1 MSILD
6 ALRVQRS
13 GQKSVQELAQLP
25 QQQIMQMAQM
35 GQIPADVVPVIISE
49 KARLAQQAAQAQAMQ
64 NPPQPSV
71 MDQAMQVNA
80 QNEQQGLPAIP
91 TQGMFQE
98 QNYQAGGIVGY
109 AGPEGSVVGEDDALA
124 SYINRAPQESRP
136 DFPTAVRQAQALM
149 APHLQ
154 QSQAEKD
161 YASMLTKPPAD
172 ENNMMWMSLL
182 RGGLKAL
189 GGSSPYANVNLGQG
203 LGEAAQSYEEGLK
216 EQQKQ
221 KLAYAK
227 EMADQAKGQRQEGL
241 AALTLGQ
248 KIYSDEATLQAALAR
263 AAKEGDM
270 NTFIRIAVAAAR
282 ERGDK
287 TSEAILSENA
297 AQNFIK
303 LKAAMDPR
311 MTAASAAATGAGA
324 AVSQAGTAATRVLEE
339 AKDRDAER
347 LRREAEARQSAE
359 DKALKRFE
367 ERWENARFDP
377 SIKDRLKEAK
387 KAGPDAVEALR
398 NKLEKEYLEKVGL
411 VNPSAPST
419 STGLFAPKLGRTVT
433 QAEIDATAKKYN
445 VSAQQVKDQLGI
457 K

>member
-1 MSILD
+1 MSILE

-13 GQKSVQELAQLP
+13 GQKSVQELSQLP

-64 NPPQPSV
+64 NPQQPSV

-80 QNEQQGLPAIP
+80 QHEQQGLPAIP
-91 TQGMFQE
+91 TPGMFKE

-109 AGPEGSVVGEDDALA
+109 NGKGSEGQLVYEDELTPYA
-124 SYINRAPQESRP
+124 NRAPQEARP
-136 DFPTAVRQAQALM
+136 DFATAVRQAQALM

-154 QSQAEKD
+154 QSEAEKS

-172 ENNMMWMSLL
+172 ENKMMWMSLL
-182 RGGLKAL
+182 RGGLKSL
-189 GGSSPYANVNLGQG
+189 GGSSPYAGVNLGQG

-227 EMADQAKGQRQEGL
+227 EMADQAKSQRQEGL

-248 KIYSDEATLQAALAR
+248 KIYSDEATLQASLAR

-270 NTFIRIAVAAAR
+270 NSYARTYAIAAQ
-282 ERGDK
+282 EKGDK
-287 TSEAILSENA
+287 RSVTQLLQEGAQEYVKLRGGLEARLMQAGA
-297 AQNFIK
+297 AEK
-303 LKAAMDPR
+303 
-311 MTAASAAATGAGA
+311 GAGA
-324 AVSQAGTAATRVLEE
+324 QVVQAEVAGKKQKSEE
-339 AKDRDAER
+339 DIRREDLQRKIADENDKNRRDAVKNVNTMIENPDTE
-347 LRREAEARQSAE
+347 LRKRIRKEGRDKVKE
-359 DKALKRFE
+359 DLLKQE
-367 ERWENARFDP
+367 LN
-377 SIKDRLKEAK
+377 
-387 KAGPDAVEALR
+387 V
-398 NKLEKEYLEKVGL
+398 YGL
-411 VNPSAPST
+411 AP
-419 STGLFAPKLGRTVT
+419 PGRTPPPSSF
-433 QAEIDATAKKYN
+433 QPKG
-445 VSAQQVKDQLGI
+445 SGQLPPGFQLI

>member
-6 ALRVQRS
+6 ALRVQKA
-13 GQKSVQELAQLP
+13 GQKSIQELSQLP

-35 GQIPADVVPVIISE
+35 GQIPADVVPVVISE

-80 QNEQQGLPAIP
+80 QHEQQGLPAIP
-91 TQGMFQE
+91 TPGMFQE

-109 AGPEGSVVGEDDALA
+109 AGPKGSVVGEDDPLA
-124 SYINRAPQESRP
+124 SYINREPQEARP
-136 DFPTAVRQAQALM
+136 DFPTSVRQAQALM

-154 QSQAEKD
+154 KTQEEKD
-161 YASMLTKPPAD
+161 LASILRAPPAD
-172 ENNMMWMSLL
+172 ENKMMWMSLL

-227 EMADQAKGQRQEGL
+227 EMADQARTQRQEGL

-248 KIYSDEATLQAALAR
+248 KIYSDEATLQASLAR

-270 NTFIRIAVAAAR
+270 NSYARTYATAAQ
-282 ERGDK
+282 EKGDK
-287 TSEAILSENA
+287 RSLTQLLQEGAQEYVKLRGGLEARLMQAGA
-297 AQNFIK
+297 AQ
-303 LKAAMDPR
+303 
-311 MTAASAAATGAGA
+311 TGAGA
-324 AVSQAGTAATRVLEE
+324 QASQAVTAADKAKTDAEIRRDELERKKADE
-339 AKDRDAER
+339 NDKNRRDAAANVKAALADPDTE
-347 LRREAEARQSAE
+347 LRKRIRKEGRDKVREELMKQELGVYGLGAPPRAQSSG
-359 DKALKRFE
+359 LPPGFR
-367 ERWENARFDP
+367 P
-377 SIKDRLKEAK
+377 SINPAPP
-387 KAGPDAVEALR
+387 AGFQIVR
-398 NKLEKEYLEKVGL
+398 
-411 VNPSAPST
+411 
-419 STGLFAPKLGRTVT
+419 
-433 QAEIDATAKKYN
+433 
-445 VSAQQVKDQLGI
+445 
-457 K
+457 